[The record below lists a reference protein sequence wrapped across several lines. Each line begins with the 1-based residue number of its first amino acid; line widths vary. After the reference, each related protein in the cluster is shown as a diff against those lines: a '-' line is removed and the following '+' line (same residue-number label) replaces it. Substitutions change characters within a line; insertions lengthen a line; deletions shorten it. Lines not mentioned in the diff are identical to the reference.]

1 MASTL
6 QKTPGTAASPRQTT
20 DTAVGSADPRRWWI
34 LAVLGIAQL
43 MVVLDATVVNIALP
57 TAQTDLAFSD
67 SSRQWIVTAYALAF
81 GSLLLLGGRIADVVG
96 RKWVF
101 IVGMSGFAVASAIG
115 GASVDV
121 GMLIAA
127 RAVQGL
133 FAALLAPAILSLL
146 TTTFSNPAE
155 RNKAF
160 GIFGAIA
167 GAGASVGLLLGGIL
181 TEYANWRWTLF
192 VNLIFATI
200 GIVGGMLLLT
210 HSRAEHRPKLDIPGT
225 VVVSGGLFSLV
236 FGFSHAETDGWANAV
251 TIGFLI
257 AAGVLLVAFAV
268 MQDRVR
274 NPLLPLRV
282 VADRNRGGAFLAMFI
297 SAVGMFAV
305 FLFLTYYLQRSLN
318 YSAVM
323 TGVAFLPMTG
333 VLVVVAA
340 VGSTLLISR
349 VSSKILIPT
358 GMAFAAAAMYLLT
371 RIGLETSYASHV
383 LPALLL
389 LGAGLGLIFSPG
401 FSLATLGVRA
411 EDSGVASATVNTMQ
425 QVGGSVGTA
434 LLNTIAASAGA
445 AWASGHAAQAR
456 TPQAGKLLEATSA
469 VHSYTVSFWW
479 ATAIFAVGAVITA
492 AVLRPGVPDYPA
504 EADAAGVAA

>member
-1 MASTL
+1 MATTTVSAGS
-6 QKTPGTAASPRQTT
+6 GTAPSLTKGAGG
-20 DTAVGSADPRRWWI
+20 AAGHAKRWWV
-34 LAVLGIAQL
+34 LAVLGVAQL

-57 TAQTDLAFSD
+57 TAQTDLHFSD

-81 GSLLLLGGRIADVVG
+81 GSLLLIGGRIADVVG

-101 IVGMSGFAVASAIG
+101 IVGMIGFALASAVG

-146 TTTFSNPAE
+146 TTTFTDPAE

-167 GAGASVGLLLGGIL
+167 GSGASFGLLLGGVL

-192 VNLIFATI
+192 VNLIFAVI
-200 GIVGGMLLLT
+200 GIFGGMSLLE
-210 HSRAEHRPKLDIPGT
+210 HSRADDRPKLDIPGT
-225 VVVSGGLFSLV
+225 VLVSGGLFALV
-236 FGFSHAETDGWANAV
+236 FGFSHAETDGWANGV
-251 TIGFLI
+251 TIGFLV
-257 AAGVLLVAFAV
+257 AAGLLLIAFVATQRRFTE
-268 MQDRVR
+268 
-274 NPLLPLRV
+274 PLLPLRIV
-282 VADRNRGGAFLAMFI
+282 TDRNRGGAYLAMFI

-305 FLFLTYYLQRSLN
+305 FLFLTYYLQRTLG

-323 TGVAFLPMTG
+323 TGTAFLPMTG
-333 VLVVVAA
+333 VLVVVAG
-340 VGSTLLISR
+340 VGSTLLVSR
-349 VSSKILIPT
+349 VSSKILIPL
-358 GMAFAAAAMYLLT
+358 GMLLAAAAMYLLT
-371 RIGLETSYASHV
+371 NIGVDTSYVSHV
-383 LPALLL
+383 MPALLL
-389 LGAGLGLIFSPG
+389 LGAGLGLVFAPG

-411 EDSGVASATVNTMQ
+411 EDSGVASAMVNTAQ

-445 AWASGHAAQAR
+445 AWATAHAAACTHR
-456 TPQAGKLLEATSA
+456 AGAPGSCRPTPRCTAT
-469 VHSYTVSFWW
+469 
-479 ATAIFAVGAVITA
+479 
-492 AVLRPGVPDYPA
+492 R
-504 EADAAGVAA
+504 